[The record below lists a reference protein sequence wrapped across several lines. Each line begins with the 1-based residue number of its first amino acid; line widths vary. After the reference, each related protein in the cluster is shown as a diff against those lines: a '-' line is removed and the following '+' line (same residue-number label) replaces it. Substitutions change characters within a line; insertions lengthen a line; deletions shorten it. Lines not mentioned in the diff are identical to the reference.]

1 MFLKN
6 EFASRAA
13 VEVSI
18 NIYRIHEKYIIS
30 NNLDVGFEEPTTR
43 APPPRLVYTMQV
55 KLLQLAEG
63 FTAPDTN
70 SEDFDQLANTVTGAF
85 RGPLEHLPGFSSL
98 DVMDFQ
104 E

>member
-1 MFLKN
+1 
-6 EFASRAA
+6 
-13 VEVSI
+13 
-18 NIYRIHEKYIIS
+18 
-30 NNLDVGFEEPTTR
+30 
-43 APPPRLVYTMQV
+43 MQV
-55 KLLQLAEG
+55 KLTQLAEG

-98 DVMDFQ
+98 DVMEFQ